1 MIRSAR
7 RTPNA
12 YDLAMQSKHAATVA
26 EVCRL
31 LEAAERAP
39 DLATLARRA
48 GLSASHL
55 HRTFK
60 ALTGLTPKAYAAA
73 NRAERVRREL
83 ARSPSVTDAIY
94 GAGFHSTGRFYEN
107 ADRMLGMTPKR
118 YQAGGTGERI
128 RFAIGE
134 CSLGSI
140 LVAQSARGLCAVL
153 LGDDPEALARDLQD
167 RFSNADLR
175 GDDSDFER
183 IVATVVGFVENPA
196 LGLALPLDIRGS
208 AFQYRVWAALRAVPA
223 GSTVSYTEL
232 ARRIGAPKAVRAVA
246 RACAANPLAV
256 AIPCHRVV
264 RQDGS
269 LSGYRWGVERKRELL
284 AREAKSH
291 DGT

>member
-1 MIRSAR
+1 
-7 RTPNA
+7 
-12 YDLAMQSKHAATVA
+12 MQSKHAATVA
-26 EVCRL
+26 ELCRL
-31 LEAAERAP
+31 LEASEQAP
-39 DLATLARRA
+39 NLETLAHQA
-48 GLSASHL
+48 GLSPSHL

-60 ALTGLTPKAYAAA
+60 AMTGLTPKAYAAA
-73 NRAERVRREL
+73 HRAARVRREL
-83 ARSPSVTDAIY
+83 AQSPSVTDAIY
-94 GAGFHSTGRFYEN
+94 GAGYRSTGRFYEE

-167 RFSNADLR
+167 RFPKAELLG
-175 GDDSDFER
+175 GDPDFER
-183 IVATVVGFVENPA
+183 IVAMVVGFIEAPS
-196 LGLALPLDIRGS
+196 LGLDLPLDIRGT
-208 AFQYRVWAALRAVPA
+208 AFQCRVWNALRSVPA

-246 RACAANPLAV
+246 KACAANALAV

-264 RQDGS
+264 RQDAS
-269 LSGYRWGVERKRELL
+269 LAGYRWGVERKRELL
-284 AREAKSH
+284 TRESQTKDAE
-291 DGT
+291 